1 MILKV
6 LILIFLAL
14 RVSDAS
20 TRQIP
25 FAVLTGNFPNHYTSL
40 GRLRAQQSIKI
51 TLTNA
56 KPDEDVQFYLRRGP
70 NLEELNFVSSSD
82 YVDPFTN
89 LVEKTLDIE
98 DNYWIAIYPDG
109 NYFTEFY
116 LKVEIDGV
124 QTYFAKKVFYY
135 DYKRLPVYKISISNT
150 CSLKLSYS
158 GSALEE
164 IDIYDVSAALADT
177 PLVAMTTNTYVFD
190 VKAPGD
196 YYFTV
201 NQLEHY
207 PSSLQYFTLTMT
219 TSCDS
224 ACQSPDFKVVSCT
237 PVVCGDGK
245 LDDN

>member
-14 RVSDAS
+14 RVSEAS
-20 TRQIP
+20 KRQTP
-25 FAVLTGNFPNHYTSL
+25 FAVLTGYFPSYYTSL

-56 KPDEDVQFYLRRGP
+56 KPDEDVQLYLRRGP
-70 NLEELNFVSSSD
+70 NLEELDFVSLSD
-82 YVDPFTN
+82 YLDPFTN
-89 LVEKTLDIE
+89 LIEFTLEAE
-98 DNYWIAIYPDG
+98 DNYWIAINPDG
-109 NYFTEFY
+109 NYYTELN

-124 QTYFAKKVFYY
+124 QTFFGKKVFYY
-135 DYKRLPVYKISISNT
+135 DYRRVPVYKISVSNT
-150 CSLKLSYS
+150 CRLKLSYS

-177 PLVAMTTNTYVFD
+177 PLVVMTTNTYVFD

-224 ACQSPDFKVVSCT
+224 ACQSPDFKVASCP

-245 LDDN
+245 LDEN